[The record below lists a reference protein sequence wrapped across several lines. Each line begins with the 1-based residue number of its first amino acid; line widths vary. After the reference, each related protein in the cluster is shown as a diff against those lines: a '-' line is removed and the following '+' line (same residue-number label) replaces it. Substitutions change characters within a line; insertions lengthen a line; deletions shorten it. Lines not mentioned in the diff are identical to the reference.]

1 MFFPISN
8 YLALPGT
15 IFSVVKQLRTQQSFI
30 KKNIIPLLA
39 KYKENND
46 GSLTETDFI
55 KITHYYGLAVPAILG
70 ESFCALQGRNMR
82 DQERWASTCQG
93 AMTGLF
99 DDFFDKEYME
109 DEKVKSKITP
119 GKSENI
125 QQSNE
130 QLFDLFYGNVLNSV
144 PEKMNMQQA
153 LLAVHEAQVRSKE
166 QVDPTTP
173 MEKIESVTMEK
184 GGTSLLFYR
193 TAFSPPPAEM
203 ESKILYHLGGSM
215 QLANDIFD
223 VYKDR
228 EKNIRTLMTETRNV
242 ASIRTLLEERLSY
255 GYSEAYKLPFQP
267 RDIKKFLNTLSIGI
281 FSRCFVC
288 LDHLEQIEKFTNNSF
303 NVSAYSRNQLICD
316 MDTKKNMLRS
326 AAYHLKT
333 LK

>member
-1 MFFPISN
+1 MLYPISN
-8 YLALPGT
+8 YLGLPGA

-30 KKNIIPLLA
+30 KKNIAPLLA
-39 KYKENND
+39 ESKENND
-46 GSLTETDFI
+46 GSLSDIDFT

-70 ESFCALQGRNMR
+70 EAFCTLQGRTMR
-82 DQERWASTCQG
+82 NEERWASTCQG

-109 DEKVKSKITP
+109 NEKVKNKITP
-119 GKSENI
+119 GKLETF

-130 QLFDLFYGNVLNSV
+130 RLFDLFYRNVLDTV
-144 PEKMNMQQA
+144 PEKMKMQQA

-166 QVDPTTP
+166 QADPTTP
-173 MEKIESVTMEK
+173 IEKIESVTMEK

-193 TAFSPPPAEM
+193 TAFSPTPAEM
-203 ESKILYHLGGSM
+203 ESKILHHLGGSM

-242 ASIRTLLEERLSY
+242 ASIRTLLDERLRY

-267 RDIKKFLNTLSIGI
+267 RDIKKFLKILSIGI

-288 LDHLEQIEKFTNNSF
+288 LDYLEQNEKFTNNSF
-303 NVSAYSRNQLICD
+303 NVSAYSRDQLICD